1 MSKGRIC
8 IIDDEPDMVETCSD
22 ILRGQGYEVTAS
34 SDGSAGLNLVET
46 QSHDIIL
53 VDLMMP
59 KVDGLQILT
68 AAKKS
73 DPGCLVIIFTG
84 YPTIDSAVA
93 AMKSGA
99 FDYLVKPF
107 MATQLIS
114 VIDRAMGVRQLQE
127 ENKSLKQKLAS
138 AVIDHPFIGTSISI
152 REVLNLIQ
160 KVAPLE
166 SNILITGESGTGKEL
181 VAKTIHLYSK
191 RKDRTFVPINCS
203 ALPEPLL
210 ESELFGHEKGAF
222 TGAVKQSIGLFEFA
236 DKGSILLD
244 EIGELPLALQVKLL
258 RVLQEREVRR
268 VGGKEQIS
276 IDVRIIASTNRDL
289 EQLVKEGKF
298 REDLYF
304 RLNVIRLR
312 VPPLRER
319 LEDIPLL
326 ARHFLDSFNST
337 HKSTIDISPESLA
350 LLKKYSWPGN
360 VRELENAIHQGASM
374 ADDMIIEPADLP
386 EGILKLHEA
395 VAPGPPSCP
404 PTDLSFN
411 DAKYGAMSQFE
422 KEYLLSIL
430 QKAKGNV
437 SNAAALAGM
446 HRSSFQRLIRKYH
459 IVPAAIK
466 GSLVVNGENRQ
477 SWIQPSSPSAKGN
490 SSC

>member
-1 MSKGRIC
+1 MSKGSIC

-22 ILRGQGYEVTAS
+22 ILRAQGYDVATS
-34 SDGSAGLNLVET
+34 SDGGEGLALIGT
-46 QSHDIIL
+46 KRFDIVL

-59 KVDGLQILT
+59 KVDGMQILT
-68 AAKKS
+68 AVKKADS
-73 DPGCLVIIFTG
+73 GSLVIIFTG
-84 YPTIDSAVA
+84 YPTIDSAVS
-93 AMKSGA
+93 AMKNGA

-114 VIDRAMGVRQLQE
+114 VIDRAIAVRQLQE
-127 ENKSLKQKLAS
+127 ENRDLKQKLAS
-138 AVIDHPFIGTSISI
+138 AVIDHPFIGTSPSI
-152 REVLNLIQ
+152 REVLNSIQ

-166 SNILITGESGTGKEL
+166 SNVLITGESGTGKEL
-181 VAKTIHLYSK
+181 VAKTIHLNSK
-191 RKDRTFVPINCS
+191 RKDKTFVPINCS

-222 TGAVKQSIGLFEFA
+222 SGAVKQSIGLFEFA
-236 DKGSILLD
+236 DKGSIFLD
-244 EIGELPLALQVKLL
+244 EIGELPLSLQAKLL
-258 RVLQEREVRR
+258 RVLQEREIRR

-289 EQLVKEGKF
+289 EQFVKEGKF

-304 RLNVIRLR
+304 RLNVIRLK

-319 LEDIPLL
+319 LEDITLL

-337 HKSTIDISPESLA
+337 HKSKIDISADAIA

-374 ADDMIIEPADLP
+374 TDNMVIEPRDLP
-386 EGILKLHEA
+386 EALLKQPAAVSGRGISPATEH
-395 VAPGPPSCP
+395 
-404 PTDLSFN
+404 TFN
-411 DAKYGAMSQFE
+411 DAKNDAMSQFE
-422 KEYLLSIL
+422 KDYLLSIL

-437 SNAAALAGM
+437 SNAAEMAGM

-466 GSLVVNGENRQ
+466 GSLVVNGEDRGA
-477 SWIQPSSPSAKGN
+477 WIDPPPHDARSTPST
-490 SSC
+490 